1 MCAERGPARTTALA
15 AIGAGGVVGTLLRAG
30 AGALRPEAAGR
41 VPTTTLAVNLVGA
54 LVLGLLLGLF
64 ARRETAAGRPR
75 VLRLALGTGVMGALT
90 THSTLM
96 VQAARLL
103 RGGHAAAG
111 AGYLLVSAAAGIALA
126 AAGLAV
132 GARLGRAPGRTGRT
146 P

>member
-1 MCAERGPARTTALA
+1 M
-15 AIGAGGVVGTLLRAG
+15 
-30 AGALRPEAAGR
+30 
-41 VPTTTLAVNLVGA
+41 
-54 LVLGLLLGLF
+54 
-64 ARRETAAGRPR
+64 
-75 VLRLALGTGVMGALT
+75 LRLALGTGVMGALT

-126 AAGLAV
+126 ALGLVV
-132 GARLGRAPGRTGRT
+132 GARLDRGRT

>member
-1 MCAERGPARTTALA
+1 MSAERGPSRTTALV

-30 AGALRPEAAGR
+30 AGALRPEA
-41 VPTTTLAVNLVGA
+41 
-54 LVLGLLLGLF
+54 
-64 ARRETAAGRPR
+64 RREAAAGRPR

-126 AAGLAV
+126 ALGLVV
-132 GARLGRAPGRTGRT
+132 GARLDRAGRAP
-146 P
+146 

>member
-1 MCAERGPARTTALA
+1 MSAERGPSRTTALA

-41 VPTTTLAVNLVGA
+41 VPATPPSVNFFCSLA
-54 LVLGLLLGLF
+54 LGLLLCLF
-64 ARRETAAGRPR
+64 SRWGVSLVRPR

-126 AAGLAV
+126 ALGLVV
-132 GARLGRAPGRTGRT
+132 GARLDRGRT

>member
-15 AIGAGGVVGTLLRAG
+15 AIGAGGVGGTLLRAG

-41 VPTTTLAVNLVGA
+41 VPATTLAVNLVGA

-64 ARRETAAGRPR
+64 ARREAAAGRPR

-111 AGYLLVSAAAGIALA
+111 VGYLLVSATAGIALA

>member
-1 MCAERGPARTTALA
+1 MSAERGPSRTTALV
-15 AIGAGGVVGTLLRAG
+15 AIGAGGVGGTLLRAG

-41 VPTTTLAVNLVGA
+41 LPATTLAVNLVGA

-64 ARRETAAGRPR
+64 ARREAAAGRPR

-103 RGGHAAAG
+103 RGGHTAAG

-126 AAGLAV
+126 ALGLAV
-132 GARLGRAPGRTGRT
+132 GARLDRAGRAP
-146 P
+146 

>member
-1 MCAERGPARTTALA
+1 MSAERGPSRTTALA

-41 VPTTTLAVNLVGA
+41 LPATTLAVNLVGA

-64 ARRETAAGRPR
+64 ARREAAAGRPR

-126 AAGLAV
+126 ALGLAV
-132 GARLGRAPGRTGRT
+132 GARLDRAGRT

>member
-54 LVLGLLLGLF
+54 LILGLLLGLF
-64 ARRETAAGRPR
+64 ARREEAAGRPR

-111 AGYLLVSAAAGIALA
+111 VGYLLVSAAAGIALA